1 MKRGRRHGRS
11 PHSRAR
17 AVAGGSNV
25 GRCPI
30 FVVATTPR
38 PLTQVKELARQ
49 SARSRPESSAHRR
62 QRRSRT
68 RARTLLR
75 ATLTGWISPNS
86 SLLEKATS
94 VLRHHHSNS
103 VLAMTSQQSPWCYP
117 CHKWLKKGS
126 AFCLKCGTPADTL
139 AENYQSADVQT
150 PWRATAAWVNPES
163 WNQTKAWR
171 QRSPSPRTRDKGK
184 GKGTPKPPRPPK
196 GGKGK
201 PVVEDAPQA
210 PILDGLPAPP
220 AAPRLA
226 LPAANLSST
235 EVPPTEAQQRDTL
248 LGTLWQARETLPPN
262 IARHS
267 SALEGSASGCHATG
281 QGQKRALPG
290 QSGQTKFFLIM
301 GLLYRQNHGFARE
314 AIPGAAAGHRKLC
327 SCRSQMGGAVARG
340 FCYIGS
346 SVRRLTGYTFGLG
359 GDGCLGLKG
368 QGRRRSL
375 ANRRGYQR
383 SPTTTHGADT
393 GFTSSSDLT
402 RASSPGK
409 VKDAG
414 SQPQGLRIKGGQ
426 DAERG
431 GGSGQ
436 RFNGCSA
443 PQVGSRSCLKRE
455 YEPDTFVRVQQ
466 WTHSIVSWH
475 NFVGPFEAE
484 ALGLTQAFC
493 QELIALGLPAH
504 CGLEDGRVESE
515 ETDVNAGRSTA
526 SDLGIRGE
534 YPQRSS
540 LADMDSTSQFE
551 QDLSVGNLSV
561 PQIRASPSSA
571 MSHEVVDRSERGF
584 GCMYSSR
591 SALRPFG
598 RPRKAHAS
606 VSFSPRVS
614 FWFPLHGQS
623 RLCQKDVFLVGPAVA
638 DGCLIP
644 PEVALVVPEA
654 GPSYG
659 LPVQRVGFRP
669 PEVVPPVLCTVPLLA
684 LPEEHARVR
693 DIGCSHVAKGFGGG
707 CLTDDPSDVI
717 FMDSFIPDPVDGPSA
732 HGSILRDIT
741 NGARG
746 DVGVQRH
753 GEFHGPCGR
762 RFESGSQFGPKDLQ
776 VGFQSPA
783 LTQSDDALVSS
794 HAGSLLSKGGSCRT
808 LSGDPAPNASTVLS
822 SSAAPAGP
830 PFKRPR
836 ALSKSKPH
844 SRRYDARAHS
854 RLLACTGAPGTSSED
869 DAPFGWE
876 LGRKKRSTAPN
887 VDTSQPAAQ
896 RTSGTQ
902 GVQPWAEQPVPA
914 APAVQV
920 VSGSASSTTNTAPF
934 SVFDYAAGAA
944 VKPRPPGLTAE
955 QCLRR
960 AISDSY
966 VANPIGRL
974 LNTEVPGWPTPQA
987 LVFEY
992 RVFRT
997 HIACVVVIAG
1007 FFENPFVLQVPLHS
1021 TMHRVL
1027 ALTPVGGDLALV
1039 RCQVDNAPIH
1049 CDAFLPEDI
1058 DYVFFEVTARPV
1070 PRGVHLVEQRPF
1082 VSVTELPEAAL
1093 GQASSSSTD
1102 VALGSCRLAPQ
1113 HRQFPMTPGILAPI
1127 HSHLRTLDPIGQADC
1142 PPLQCS
1148 TLCIMFEFWKHTA
1161 R

>member
-1 MKRGRRHGRS
+1 M
-11 PHSRAR
+11 
-17 AVAGGSNV
+17 
-25 GRCPI
+25 
-30 FVVATTPR
+30 
-38 PLTQVKELARQ
+38 
-49 SARSRPESSAHRR
+49 
-62 QRRSRT
+62 
-68 RARTLLR
+68 
-75 ATLTGWISPNS
+75 
-86 SLLEKATS
+86 
-94 VLRHHHSNS
+94 
-103 VLAMTSQQSPWCYP
+103 
-117 CHKWLKKGS
+117 
-126 AFCLKCGTPADTL
+126 
-139 AENYQSADVQT
+139 
-150 PWRATAAWVNPES
+150 
-163 WNQTKAWR
+163 
-171 QRSPSPRTRDKGK
+171 
-184 GKGTPKPPRPPK
+184 
-196 GGKGK
+196 
-201 PVVEDAPQA
+201 
-210 PILDGLPAPP
+210 
-220 AAPRLA
+220 
-226 LPAANLSST
+226 
-235 EVPPTEAQQRDTL
+235 
-248 LGTLWQARETLPPN
+248 
-262 IARHS
+262 
-267 SALEGSASGCHATG
+267 
-281 QGQKRALPG
+281 
-290 QSGQTKFFLIM
+290 
-301 GLLYRQNHGFARE
+301 
-314 AIPGAAAGHRKLC
+314 
-327 SCRSQMGGAVARG
+327 
-340 FCYIGS
+340 
-346 SVRRLTGYTFGLG
+346 
-359 GDGCLGLKG
+359 
-368 QGRRRSL
+368 
-375 ANRRGYQR
+375 
-383 SPTTTHGADT
+383 
-393 GFTSSSDLT
+393 
-402 RASSPGK
+402 
-409 VKDAG
+409 
-414 SQPQGLRIKGGQ
+414 
-426 DAERG
+426 
-431 GGSGQ
+431 
-436 RFNGCSA
+436 
-443 PQVGSRSCLKRE
+443 
-455 YEPDTFVRVQQ
+455 
-466 WTHSIVSWH
+466 
-475 NFVGPFEAE
+475 
-484 ALGLTQAFC
+484 
-493 QELIALGLPAH
+493 
-504 CGLEDGRVESE
+504 
-515 ETDVNAGRSTA
+515 NAGRSTA

-614 FWFPLHGQS
+614 FWFPLRGQS

-638 DGCLIP
+638 DGCLISTAFASSTGTSQRHVGLRP

-783 LTQSDDALVSS
+783 LTQSDAALVSS

-808 LSGDPAPNASTVLS
+808 LSGDSAPNASTVLS

-844 SRRYDARAHS
+844 SRCYDARAHS

-902 GVQPWAEQPVPA
+902 GVQPWAEQPVPG

-1027 ALTPVGGDLALV
+1027 ALTPVGGDLALG

-1102 VALGSCRLAPQ
+1102 VALGLLPTRPATPPIPDDPWDPGSDSFSSSHSGSDWASRLPSFTVFDVVHHVRILEAHGPLTLANLAAVAVANTPELRGPFGYRLLRSPVAGYPAPHVVIWEEPAEHSRTFPIFHFGAPKGVCTVCAPTRTSAYQVAYLAERSCALSAIFRRDIARLDASLL
-1113 HRQFPMTPGILAPI
+1113 FDGA
-1127 HSHLRTLDPIGQADC
+1127 SVDP
-1142 PPLQCS
+1142 
-1148 TLCIMFEFWKHTA
+1148 HTA
-1161 R
+1161 LEVGAVDSATFTQLPPRAPGLPLRPDGVRRIHDTLIWCCRRMCRWLNAAMRL